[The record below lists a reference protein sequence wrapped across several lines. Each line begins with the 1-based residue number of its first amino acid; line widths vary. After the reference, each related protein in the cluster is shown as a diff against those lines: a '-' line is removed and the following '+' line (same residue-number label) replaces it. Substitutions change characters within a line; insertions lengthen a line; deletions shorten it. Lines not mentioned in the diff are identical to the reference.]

1 MTARKEMMNRLNDA
15 TLVNV
20 NGGDR
25 KELVELYHA
34 FGLGPCANTGWLAQ
48 MLYSRCGVGAYLYED
63 NRPNEYWDAN
73 TKEDLTHAQV
83 LAMIG

>member
-1 MTARKEMMNRLNDA
+1 MMNRLNDA
-15 TLVNV
+15 ALVNV

-25 KELVELYHA
+25 KELVELKNA
-34 FGLGPCANTGWLAQ
+34 FGIASADTGWLAQ
-48 MLYSRCGVGAYLYED
+48 MLYSRCRVGAYLYVD
-63 NRPNEYWDAN
+63 KRLNEYWDAN